1 MKLAQRTLSIKP
13 AILQAVTSKANKF
26 KAQGHDVIG
35 LGVGEPDFD
44 TPRHIKDA
52 AIQAI
57 NSGFTKYTAIDGT
70 PSLKQAVIN
79 KFKRDNNLDYSPKQ
93 IIVSCGGKHSF
104 FNIVQATIDP
114 GDEVIIPA
122 PYWAS
127 FPDIVALAG
136 GVPVIIQTGIAQAF
150 KMSAAQLEQTITP
163 KTRMLILN
171 SPSNPTGAI
180 YSHDDLAELGEV
192 LVRHP
197 QVLIVSD
204 DMYEHILFDG
214 RPFVNI
220 LNACPG
226 LYGQTVVMNA
236 VSKSYAMTGW
246 RIGYA
251 AGPEN
256 IIAAMVNVQSQSTS
270 NPTSIAQFA
279 AEAALNGDQ
288 SCILPMVKAFKERHD
303 FVVPYLKGISGI
315 RCLPSGGA
323 FYAFADV
330 REAIHRLHEM
340 KWLKNADDDSFC
352 NFILETAKVSV
363 VPGSAFGTD
372 GYMRISF
379 ATSMENLRDAM
390 HRIRQAIEHCCL
402 TPNARTE
409 AEGMPAN

>member
-1 MKLAQRTLSIKP
+1 MKLAQRTQFIKP
-13 AILQAVTSKANKF
+13 AILQAVTAKANKF
-26 KAQGHDVIG
+26 KALGHDVIG

-57 NSGFTKYTAIDGT
+57 NNGHTKYTAIDGT

-79 KFKRDNNLDYSPKQ
+79 KFRRDNNLEYTPKQ

-136 GVPVIIQTGIAQAF
+136 GVPVIAQTDIAQAF
-150 KMSAAQLEQTITP
+150 KISAAQLEQTITP

-180 YSHDDLAELGEV
+180 YSREDLAKLAEV
-192 LVRHP
+192 LLRHP
-197 QVLIVSD
+197 RVLIVSD
-204 DMYEHILFDG
+204 DMYEHILFED

-220 LNACPG
+220 LNVCPE

-236 VSKSYAMTGW
+236 VSKAYAMTGW
-246 RIGYA
+246 RIGFA
-251 AGPEN
+251 AGPED
-256 IIAAMVNVQSQSTS
+256 IVAAMVNVQSQSTS

-288 SCILPMVKAFKERHD
+288 SCIQPMVKAFKERHD
-303 FVVPYLKGISGI
+303 FVVPALNEVSGI
-315 RCLPSGGA
+315 RCLPAGGA

-330 REAIHRLHEM
+330 RQAIHRLHEM
-340 KWLKNADDDSFC
+340 KRLENADDVSFSD
-352 NFILETAKVSV
+352 FILETAKVSV

-379 ATSMENLRDAM
+379 ATSMEKLQEAM
-390 HRIRQAIEHCCL
+390 YRIRLAVEN
-402 TPNARTE
+402 PS
-409 AEGMPAN
+409 

>member
-13 AILQAVTSKANKF
+13 AILQAVTSKANKL
-26 KAQGHDVIG
+26 KALGHDVIG

-70 PSLKQAVIN
+70 PSLKQAVIR
-79 KFKRDNNLDYSPKQ
+79 KFRRDNNLEYTPKQ

-136 GVPVIIQTGIAQAF
+136 GVPVIVQTDIAQAF
-150 KMSAAQLEQTITP
+150 KMTAAQLEQAITP
-163 KTRMLILN
+163 RTRMLILN

-180 YSHDDLAELGEV
+180 YSRGELAALGAV

-204 DMYEHILFDG
+204 DMYEHILFDDQ
-214 RPFVNI
+214 PFVNI
-220 LNACPG
+220 LNVCPQ

-236 VSKSYAMTGW
+236 VSKAYAMTGW
-246 RIGYA
+246 RIGFA
-251 AGPEN
+251 AGPED

-270 NPTSIAQFA
+270 NPTSIAQVA

-288 SCILPMVKAFKERHD
+288 SCIQPMVAAFKERHD
-303 FVVPYLKGISGI
+303 FVVPYLNAINGI

-330 REAIHRLHEM
+330 REAIQRLHEM
-340 KWLKNADDDSFC
+340 DWLEKADDESFC

-379 ATSMENLRDAM
+379 ATSMDNLRNALQ
-390 HRIRQAIEHCCL
+390 RIHQAVEHCCL
-402 TPNARTE
+402 TPNARHE
-409 AEGMPAN
+409 AEGMSAG